1 MSENPSKWPER
12 PPESEQ
18 SDQPERPQTR
28 DETDDRTGARAA
40 ETRIREQ
47 ALWVDLQIKQA
58 MERGDFDNLPGQ
70 GKPLGDLGSP
80 DDRDWWLRKLI
91 ERERITGVLPA
102 ALQLRKDDA
111 QLDRLLDREA
121 TEKQVRDTVEDFNRR
136 IVAARRQL
144 QGGPPVVTPTRDVDE
159 EVRRWRERRR
169 GRRPQLPAPKPAP
182 AAQPAPRNP
191 GDAGSGDAPSPP
203 ARECV
208 RRAPRPPR
216 QRGRSRR
223 PRAGSRPCP
232 GRW

>member
-1 MSENPSKWPER
+1 MSGAFARALLRRARRGGRRRYAGPRGEARCPRTPRSGPSGPRSPSSPTSPSGHKR
-12 PPESEQ
+12 
-18 SDQPERPQTR
+18 R

-111 QLDRLLDREA
+111 RARPPARPGGHREA
-121 TEKQVRDTVEDFNRR
+121 GARDRR
-136 IVAARRQL
+136 GLQPTHRRGAATAAGRAT
-144 QGGPPVVTPTRDVDE
+144 GGDADP
-159 EVRRWRERRR
+159 RRR
-169 GRRPQLPAPKPAP
+169 GRGRALARAPSRTPTTA
-182 AAQPAPRNP
+182 AGTEARSGAQPAAEKPR
-191 GDAGSGDAPSPP
+191 
-203 ARECV
+203 
-208 RRAPRPPR
+208 RRWFRR
-216 QRGRSRR
+216 RS
-223 PRAGSRPCP
+223 
-232 GRW
+232 